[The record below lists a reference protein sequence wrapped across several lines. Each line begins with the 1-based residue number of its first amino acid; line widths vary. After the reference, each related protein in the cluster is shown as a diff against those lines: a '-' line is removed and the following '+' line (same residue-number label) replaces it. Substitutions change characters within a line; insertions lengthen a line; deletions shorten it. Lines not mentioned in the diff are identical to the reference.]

1 MQSRATTRRT
11 ILAGLLLALLVTA
24 GCRNVWVHP
33 EATAEKYNSD
43 LYLCKY
49 GTPQPTAEE
58 YANPNRV
65 VPKVRRDWKLCM
77 AAQGW
82 ELDTRHRSSKP
93 YASK

>member
-1 MQSRATTRRT
+1 MQSGVFSAREAW
-11 ILAGLLLALLVTA
+11 LVLLLMAITVG

-33 EATAEKYNSD
+33 EASQAKYNAD

-49 GTPQPTAEE
+49 GTEPPTAEE
-58 YANPNRV
+58 YANPNRT